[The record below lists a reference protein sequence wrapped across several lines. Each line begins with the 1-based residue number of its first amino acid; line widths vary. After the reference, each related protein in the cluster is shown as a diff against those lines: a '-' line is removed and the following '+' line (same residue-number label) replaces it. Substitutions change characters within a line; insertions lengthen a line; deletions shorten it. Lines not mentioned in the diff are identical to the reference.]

1 MFNKIKEIKGM
12 RDKAKQIKDML
23 GDESVHAEASH
34 GQVTMVMD
42 GNMEILSLNIDPA
55 MLTADK
61 KESLEQAIKDVTN
74 DAIKKA
80 SDVNE
85 TEMAAAAKDGLPNI
99 PGMDMFT

>member
-23 GDESVHAEASH
+23 GDESVHTEASH
-34 GQVTMVMD
+34 GQVTMLMD

-80 SDVNE
+80 QRV
-85 TEMAAAAKDGLPNI
+85 MAQKIQSMGGMDL
-99 PGMDMFT
+99 PGM

>member
-42 GNMEILSLNIDPA
+42 GNMEILSLNINPA

-80 SDVNE
+80 QRV
-85 TEMAAAAKDGLPNI
+85 MAQKIQSMGGMDL
-99 PGMDMFT
+99 PGM

>member
-23 GDESVHAEASH
+23 GDESIHAEAFH

-42 GNMEILSLNIDPA
+42 GNMEILSLNINPA

-80 SDVNE
+80 QRV
-85 TEMAAAAKDGLPNI
+85 MAQKIQSMGGMDL
-99 PGMDMFT
+99 PGM

>member
-80 SDVNE
+80 QRV
-85 TEMAAAAKDGLPNI
+85 MAQKIQSMGGMDL
-99 PGMDMFT
+99 PGM